1 MKKNIILFLAVL
13 LVGVVLGLLCRPAQY
28 VETTIVQRDTTLV
41 HDTITIEKPIL
52 VERTYYDSLYVAVRD
67 TIRIKD
73 SVFVAVPIEKKT
85 YKGEDY
91 LAEISGYRASLDR
104 IEVYAKTQYV
114 TETRREIIRQKNYVS
129 AGVEVGMVDNL
140 SVPIYFEYKR
150 MVHKNVGVYGRVMHD
165 VASGYNGVSVG
176 VQAQFGW

>member
-1 MKKNIILFLAVL
+1 MKKNIIIASILL
-13 LVGVVLGLLCRPAQY
+13 LVGIVLGLLCRPARY

-41 HDTITIEKPIL
+41 HDTITIEKPVL
-52 VERTYYDSLYVAVRD
+52 VEKVRKETVLVHVHD
-67 TIRIKD
+67 TITVND
-73 SVFVAVPIEKKT
+73 SIFVAVPIEKKT

-114 TETRREIIRQKNYVS
+114 TETRREIIRHKNYIS
-129 AGVEVGMVDNL
+129 AGVEVGMVDNF
-140 SVPIYFEYKR
+140 SAPIYFEYKR
-150 MVHKNVGVYGRVMHD
+150 MLHKNVGVYGRVMHD
-165 VASGYNGVSVG
+165 VANGCNGVSVG